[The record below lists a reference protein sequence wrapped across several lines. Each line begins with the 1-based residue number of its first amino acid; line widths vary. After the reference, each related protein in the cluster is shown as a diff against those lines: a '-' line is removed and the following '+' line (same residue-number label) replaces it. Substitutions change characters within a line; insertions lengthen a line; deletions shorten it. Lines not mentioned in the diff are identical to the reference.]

1 MKKKKIKEDKVR
13 HTRYDNREEI
23 KLKKKLIEKC
33 IAVNEYLR
41 KSMIMEAL
49 RI

>member
-13 HTRYDNREEI
+13 HTRYDKRVER

-33 IAVNEYLR
+33 IAVNESLR
-41 KSMIMEAL
+41 KRIIMES
-49 RI
+49 